1 MAGTDKGTGYNQCI
15 RLEITEG
22 DRMQKIAVQ
31 SLREEEDAPLACVY
45 YPVMERGQRTS
56 PSM

>member
-1 MAGTDKGTGYNQCI
+1 MAGTDKGLGYNQCI

-22 DRMQKIAVQ
+22 DRTQKIAVQ

>member
-1 MAGTDKGTGYNQCI
+1 M
-15 RLEITEG
+15 EITEG
-22 DRMQKIAVQ
+22 GHTQKIAVQ

>member
-1 MAGTDKGTGYNQCI
+1 MAGTDKDLGYNQCI
-15 RLEITEG
+15 QLEITEG
-22 DRMQKIAVQ
+22 DRTQKIAVQ

-45 YPVMERGQRTS
+45 FPVMERGQRTS